1 MKKIGLICLAVVLG
15 LGALGVGYAYWSDIL
30 TINGT
35 VATGEFDTNFKS
47 GSIIPTDNE
56 EEPPEVGTCEVSGVG
71 DKTFTVT
78 IGNGY
83 PCYEGTVTFQIQN
96 DGTIPAK
103 ISSIKID
110 GTEYAGAV
118 EKDLSGTAATDIS
131 ISISGIAVGN
141 PIAVGSS
148 VGGAVVVH
156 VCELSVEGHDA
167 DENASG
173 DFEVT
178 IETIQFN
185 AP

>member
-35 VATGEFDTNFKS
+35 VATGNFDTNFTEVNATDDDAGQDVATCTVSNIQDKS
-47 GSIIPTDNE
+47 
-56 EEPPEVGTCEVSGVG
+56 
-71 DKTFTVT
+71 FTVT

-83 PCYEGTVTFQIQN
+83 PCYTGIVNFQIRN

-103 ISSIKID
+103 IKSIEID
-110 GTEYAGAV
+110 DVDYTGPV
-118 EKDLSGTAATDIS
+118 EKDLPGSATTATDIS
-131 ISISGIAVGN
+131 ISVSGIAVGDS
-141 PIAVGSS
+141 IAVGSS
-148 VGGAVVVH
+148 AGGALEVH
-156 VCELSVEGHDA
+156 VCSTENEGHDA

-173 DFEVT
+173 SFTVT